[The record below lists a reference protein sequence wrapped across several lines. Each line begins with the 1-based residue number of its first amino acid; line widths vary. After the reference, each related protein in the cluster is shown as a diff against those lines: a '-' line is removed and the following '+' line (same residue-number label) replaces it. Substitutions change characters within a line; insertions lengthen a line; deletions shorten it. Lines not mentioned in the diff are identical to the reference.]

1 MESRVESL
9 VREVARK
16 DRFIVYQQE
25 RIDKLEAALEESRR
39 RSKRQA
45 APFSKG
51 DPKPEPKTP
60 GRKSGDAHGRHGH
73 RRVPTGTPDREL
85 DAPLPGCCP
94 HCRGEVE
101 HERDAEQWQVDVAE
115 VRPTLTRFKVGV
127 GRCQDCGRR
136 VQGRHPEQTSDALGA
151 AASGIGPHLK
161 AWAIWLHYGMG
172 LSFARSARVLSYLGV
187 NVTTGAICQ
196 SSARSASTELVPVHA
211 ELVRRANTSSTIT
224 MDESGVRH
232 EVARIEWLRGS
243 EGLLMVT

>member
-1 MESRVESL
+1 ML
-9 VREVARK
+9 P
-16 DRFIVYQQE
+16 
-25 RIDKLEAALEESRR
+25 ALS
-39 RSKRQA
+39 
-45 APFSKG
+45 
-51 DPKPEPKTP
+51 
-60 GRKSGDAHGRHGH
+60 
-73 RRVPTGTPDREL
+73 
-85 DAPLPGCCP
+85 
-94 HCRGEVE
+94 GEVE
-101 HERDAEQWQVDVAE
+101 HERDAEQWQVDGPE

-127 GRCQDCGRR
+127 GRCKDCGRR

-161 AWAIWLHYGMG
+161 AWAMWLHYGMG